1 MWHKKAHHVCIAIVL
16 FIFVKLKV
24 QFFFEIS
31 ASADNN
37 AHGTDIEEGEELQ
50 YDYGSMFY
58 SEVPDIR

>member
-1 MWHKKAHHVCIAIVL
+1 M
-16 FIFVKLKV
+16 KLKV